1 VTDPEI
7 VVPAGLRVERRGVPR
22 ILAAVRGSVL
32 GRFASVGILNTLVD
46 LGLYVILF
54 ALGVGPVL
62 ANVVSTSAGL
72 AVSFLGNSRYVFR
85 STASRRRQLPLFL
98 LVAGFGIWV
107 VQPAV
112 ILGLT
117 AVLES
122 AGVEQPAIVGVIS
135 KVVAIGVAAVWNYV
149 LYSRVVF
156 RDRGHEQ
163 GGAA

>member
-1 VTDPEI
+1 MTDHEV
-7 VVPAGLRVERRGVPR
+7 VVPAGVRVERHGIRR
-22 ILAAVRGSVL
+22 LLAAVRGSVL

-46 LGLYVILF
+46 LGLYVLLF
-54 ALGVGPVL
+54 SLGVGPVPANL
-62 ANVVSTSAGL
+62 ASTSAGL

-98 LVAGFGIWV
+98 LVAGIGIWA

-112 ILGLT
+112 ILGMT

-122 AGVEQPAIVGVIS
+122 AGVDEPAVVGVIS